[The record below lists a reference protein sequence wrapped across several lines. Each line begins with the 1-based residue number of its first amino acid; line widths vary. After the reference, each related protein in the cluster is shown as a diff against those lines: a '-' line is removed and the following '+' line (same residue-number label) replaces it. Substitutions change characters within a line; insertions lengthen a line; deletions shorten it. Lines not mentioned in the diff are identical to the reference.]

1 MSWKVH
7 DTDDVFAALRG
18 LCSNFYRMYDPSEY
32 RYYYDHECDAYE
44 CAVENAA
51 EEYERLLAHCNHQRE
66 QLARY
71 EKKVDGMDNID
82 GGTEIEHIEG
92 SSKVRAGSS
101 ITDELREWAGRNLY
115 YKERRDELTAI
126 ADRIDEQHRK
136 ALERVAA
143 MVDEPDETERRVK
156 ALEHL
161 TDGML
166 LDESELRERVE
177 AIERKLNHRGE
188 R

>member
-1 MSWKVH
+1 M
-7 DTDDVFAALRG
+7 
-18 LCSNFYRMYDPSEY
+18 
-32 RYYYDHECDAYE
+32 
-44 CAVENAA
+44 
-51 EEYERLLAHCNHQRE
+51 
-66 QLARY
+66 
-71 EKKVDGMDNID
+71 
-82 GGTEIEHIEG
+82 
-92 SSKVRAGSS
+92 S
-101 ITDELREWAGRNLY
+101 ITDELREWGNRWEDTVALEI
-115 YKERRDELTAI
+115 KEI

-143 MVDEPDETERRVK
+143 MVDEPDETDEIERRIK